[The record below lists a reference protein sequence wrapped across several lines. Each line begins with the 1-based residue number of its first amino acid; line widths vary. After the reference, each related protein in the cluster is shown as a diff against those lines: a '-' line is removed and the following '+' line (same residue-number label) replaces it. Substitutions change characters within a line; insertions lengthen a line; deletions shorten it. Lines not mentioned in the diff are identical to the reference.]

1 MTLRRTRSKQLQ
13 GLSKTLFSFLAL
25 KISFLALTIGFLA
38 LKISFLALTIGFLA
52 LKISF
57 LALTMLLGNTY
68 LKFLT
73 QTENPLV
80 FAVFLRQRL
89 VHDLSVFCH
98 RVEYLGLV
106 EMSCYAE

>member
-13 GLSKTLFSFLAL
+13 GLSKTLFS
-25 KISFLALTIGFLA
+25 FLA